1 MLLGFWLFITQGF
14 ADETADIKVT
24 VKGMVC
30 SFCVQGI
37 EKTFTAEEAVE
48 KVTVNLD
55 ESLVSIWLKQDQN
68 IKDGR
73 IDTLVKDSGYNV
85 AEIKRSSPNP
95 PK

>member
-1 MLLGFWLFITQGF
+1 MLIGFWLFITQ
-14 ADETADIKVT
+14 ALANETAHINIT

-37 EKTFTAEEAVE
+37 EKTFSAEDAVE

-55 ESLVSIWLKQDQN
+55 ESLVSIWLKQDKSLEN
-68 IKDGR
+68 ER

-85 AEIKRSSPNP
+85 AEIKRSPQ
-95 PK
+95 K